1 MLVGAYTTIVA
12 LTWILVGMNVRSCV
26 IQFAKDR
33 NTVRLYSYLI
43 TLLIMGSLIIG
54 VSSAIIQRVI
64 DSENLIEMDQVAGLR
79 SFRH

>member
-12 LTWILVGMNVRSCV
+12 LTWILVGMNVRSV
-26 IQFAKDR
+26 VLQFARDR
-33 NTVRLYSYLI
+33 NAVRLYSYLM
-43 TLLIMGSLIIG
+43 TLLILGSLIIG

-64 DSENLIEMDQVAGLR
+64 DSENLIEMDQITGIR